1 MRSRLISNGSELGL
15 GCGTKVRDLRIEVDI
30 LGSCLL
36 DEVLA
41 EAGLK
46 PSIVQSS

>member
-1 MRSRLISNGSELGL
+1 MRSRSIIKGSEVGL

-36 DEVLA
+36 D
-41 EAGLK
+41 GY
-46 PSIVQSS
+46 SQ